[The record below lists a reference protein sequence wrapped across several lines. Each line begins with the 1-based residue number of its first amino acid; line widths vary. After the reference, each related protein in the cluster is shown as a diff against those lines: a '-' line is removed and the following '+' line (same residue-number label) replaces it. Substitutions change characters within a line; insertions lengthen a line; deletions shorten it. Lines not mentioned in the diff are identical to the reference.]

1 MGPPTDE
8 DRSREKTAR
17 MTRHGAQRV
26 LRNLLGL
33 VLLVAVVWLV
43 GLWRFAAAIPN
54 DVTAPDVQTDAIVVL
69 TGGSLRVEGG
79 LRLLADGKAKKLF
92 ISGVYR
98 GVDVTELLRVSRQS
112 PDSVAC
118 CVVLGHA
125 ADNTLG
131 NAHETAQWM
140 EKEGYHSLRL
150 VTASYHMPRSML
162 EFTRAMPDI
171 EIVPNPVF
179 PEFTQDA
186 PWWQSRRSATLVASE
201 YSKYLAA
208 MVRPYVPAALLPS
221 GASD

>member
-1 MGPPTDE
+1 MRRGG
-8 DRSREKTAR
+8 AR
-17 MTRHGAQRV
+17 RL
-26 LRNLLGL
+26 LRNVVGLALLIGL
-33 VLLVAVVWLV
+33 IWLI

-79 LRLLADGKAKKLF
+79 LHLLAEGKAKKLF

-98 GVDVTELLRVSRQS
+98 GVDVAELLRVSRQS

-131 NAHETAQWM
+131 NARETAQWM
-140 EKEGYHSLRL
+140 ESEGYHSLRL

-162 EFTRAMPDI
+162 EFSRAMPDI

-179 PEFTQDA
+179 PEFIQEA
-186 PWWQSRRSATLVASE
+186 PWWQSRRSALLIASE

-208 MVRPYVPAALLPS
+208 TVRPYVPAALLPS
-221 GASD
+221 GAAD

>member
-1 MGPPTDE
+1 MRRGGV
-8 DRSREKTAR
+8 RRL
-17 MTRHGAQRV
+17 
-26 LRNLLGL
+26 LRNLIGL
-33 VLLVAVVWLV
+33 VLLLVVILLI
-43 GLWRFAAAIPN
+43 GLWRFAAVIPST
-54 DVTAPDVQTDAIVVL
+54 VASPDRPTDAIVVL

-79 LRLLADGKAKKLF
+79 LRLLSEGKAKKLF

-98 GVDVTELLRVSRQS
+98 GVDVAALLHLSRQT

-118 CVVLGHA
+118 CVVLGHE

-140 EKEGYHSLRL
+140 ESEGYHSLRL

-162 EFTRAMPDI
+162 EFSRAMPGI

-179 PEFTQDA
+179 PEFLQEA
-186 PWWQSRRSATLVASE
+186 PWWQSRRTALLITSE
-201 YSKYLAA
+201 YVKYLAA
-208 MVRPYVPAALLPS
+208 ILRPWVPAALRPS

>member
-1 MGPPTDE
+1 MRRGGARRFL
-8 DRSREKTAR
+8 RS
-17 MTRHGAQRV
+17 
-26 LRNLLGL
+26 LLGL
-33 VLLVAVVWLV
+33 VLLLGLVWLV
-43 GLWRFAAAIPN
+43 GLWRFAAAIPSN
-54 DVTAPDVQTDAIVVL
+54 VTAPERQTDAIVVL

-79 LRLLADGKAKKLF
+79 LRLLAEGKAKKLF

-98 GVDVTELLRVSRQS
+98 GVDVTELLHVSRQS

-131 NAHETAQWM
+131 NARETAQWM
-140 EKEGYHSLRL
+140 ESEGYHSLRL

-179 PEFTQDA
+179 PEFMQESS
-186 PWWQSRRSATLVASE
+186 WWQSRRSVSLIASE

-208 MVRPYVPAALLPS
+208 LVRPFVPPALLPS
-221 GASD
+221 GVSD

>member
-1 MGPPTDE
+1 MRRG
-8 DRSREKTAR
+8 
-17 MTRHGAQRV
+17 GAGRL
-26 LRNLLGL
+26 LRNLASVALLL
-33 VLLVAVVWLV
+33 VLILLA

-54 DVTAPDVQTDAIVVL
+54 EVTTPDRTTDAIVVL

-79 LRLLADGKAKKLF
+79 LRLLAEGKAKKLF

-98 GVDVTELLRVSRQS
+98 GVDVTELLHVSRQT

-118 CVVLGHA
+118 CVILGHA

-140 EKEGYHSLRL
+140 ESERYHSLRL
-150 VTASYHMPRSML
+150 VTASYHMPRSIL
-162 EFTRAMPDI
+162 EFTRVMPDV

-179 PEFTQDA
+179 PEFLEEA
-186 PWWQSRRSATLVASE
+186 PWWRSRRAALLITSE
-201 YSKYLAA
+201 YIKYLAA
-208 MVRPYVPAALLPS
+208 IVRPYVPAALRPA

>member
-1 MGPPTDE
+1 M
-8 DRSREKTAR
+8 RRA
-17 MTRHGAQRV
+17 GAKRL
-26 LRNLLGL
+26 LRNIVGL
-33 VLLVAVVWLV
+33 ALVFVLVWLI
-43 GLWRFAAAIPN
+43 GLWRFAASIPSAV
-54 DVTAPDVQTDAIVVL
+54 DLPDQPTDAIVVL

-79 LRLLADGKAKKLF
+79 LRLLAEGKAKKLF
-92 ISGVYR
+92 ISGVYH
-98 GVDVTELLRVSRQS
+98 GVDVGDLLRVSRQS

-118 CVVLGHA
+118 CVVLGHE

-131 NAHETAQWM
+131 NARETAQWM
-140 EKEGYHSLRL
+140 ESEGYHSLRL

-162 EFTRAMPDI
+162 EFTRAMPDV

-179 PEFTQDA
+179 PEFLHEA
-186 PWWQSRRSATLVASE
+186 PWWRSRRSALLIASE

>member
-1 MGPPTDE
+1 M
-8 DRSREKTAR
+8 RL
-17 MTRHGAQRV
+17 
-26 LRNLLGL
+26 LRNVVGL
-33 VLLVAVVWLV
+33 VVALAVVWLI
-43 GLWRFAAAIPN
+43 GLWRFAEAIPSE
-54 DVTAPDVQTDAIVVL
+54 VTAPDQTTDAIVVL

-79 LRLLADGKAKKLF
+79 LRLLAEGKAKKLF

-98 GVDVTELLRVSRQS
+98 GVDVTELLHVSRQS

-118 CVVLGHA
+118 CVVLGHT

-131 NAHETAQWM
+131 NARETEQWM
-140 EKEGYHSLRL
+140 ESEGYHSLRL

-171 EIVPNPVF
+171 AIVPNPVF
-179 PEFTQDA
+179 PEFIQDT
-186 PWWQSRRSATLVASE
+186 PWWQSRRSASLIASE

>member
-1 MGPPTDE
+1 MRRGG
-8 DRSREKTAR
+8 A
-17 MTRHGAQRV
+17 TRL
-26 LRNLLGL
+26 LRNVIGLALLI
-33 VLLVAVVWLV
+33 VLVWLI
-43 GLWRFAAAIPN
+43 GLWRFVAAIPS
-54 DVTAPDVQTDAIVVL
+54 DVTAPDRTTDAIVVL

-79 LRLLADGKAKKLF
+79 LHLLAEGKAKKLF
-92 ISGVYR
+92 ISGVYH
-98 GVDVTELLRVSRQS
+98 GVDVSELLRVSRQS

-140 EKEGYHSLRL
+140 ENEGYHSLRL

-179 PEFTQDA
+179 PEFMQEA
-186 PWWQSRRSATLVASE
+186 AWWQSRRSAALIASE

-208 MVRPYVPAALLPS
+208 LVRPYVPAALLPS

>member
-1 MGPPTDE
+1 MRRVG
-8 DRSREKTAR
+8 AR
-17 MTRHGAQRV
+17 RF
-26 LRNLLGL
+26 LRNTIVL
-33 VLLVAVVWLV
+33 VLVLALVWLV
-43 GLWRFAAAIPN
+43 GLWRFAAAIPSE
-54 DVTAPDVQTDAIVVL
+54 VTAPERQTDAIVVL

-98 GVDVTELLRVSRQS
+98 GVDVTELLHVSRQS

-131 NAHETAQWM
+131 NAREIAQWM
-140 EKEGYHSLRL
+140 ESEGYHSLRL

-179 PEFTQDA
+179 PEFMQEGS
-186 PWWQSRRSATLVASE
+186 WWQSRRSAALIASE

>member
-1 MGPPTDE
+1 MRRG
-8 DRSREKTAR
+8 
-17 MTRHGAQRV
+17 GAGRL
-26 LRNLLGL
+26 LRNFLGV
-33 VLLVAVVWLV
+33 VLLIGLAWLI
-43 GLWRFAAAIPN
+43 GLWRFAGAIPAE
-54 DVTAPDVQTDAIVVL
+54 VTAPDRATDAIVVL

-79 LRLLADGKAKKLF
+79 LHLLAEGKAKKLF

-98 GVDVTELLRVSRQS
+98 GVDVTELLHVSRQA

-118 CVVLGHA
+118 CVVLGHE

-131 NAHETAQWM
+131 NARETAQWM
-140 EKEGYHSLRL
+140 ESEGYHSLRL

-179 PEFTQDA
+179 PEFLQDA
-186 PWWQSRRSATLVASE
+186 PWWRSRRSALLIASE

-208 MVRPYVPAALLPS
+208 MVRPYVPAVLRPS